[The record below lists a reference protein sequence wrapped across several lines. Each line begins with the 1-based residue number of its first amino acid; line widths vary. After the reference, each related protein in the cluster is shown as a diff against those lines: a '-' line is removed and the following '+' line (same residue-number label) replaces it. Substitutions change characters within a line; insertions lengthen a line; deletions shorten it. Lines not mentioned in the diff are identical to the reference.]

1 MSYLST
7 LAPLG
12 LVVALAALQSP
23 EANQAYERGREALD
37 RGSWQEAI
45 EAFALAAEDQTLA
58 DAVLFWQAYAYSKV
72 PDAKRALE
80 LVAAIESRF
89 PKSTWRDDAQRL
101 AAEIRGG
108 SARGARS
115 VTSDDEDLKLMALNG
130 LMQADEESAIPV
142 LEEFLTSEKSP
153 RLKERALFVLAQSE
167 SEKAHAILA
176 RVAKGE
182 RDPELQRQ
190 AIRYLGVHGS
200 DRGLALL
207 ADLYRDLSNTEAR
220 ATVLESFMIAG
231 DEKRL
236 LDLARNEP
244 DPELRGRAIQLL
256 GTMDASAEL
265 WELYQKETSEQVK
278 EKMLQAFMIA
288 GDEQHLLAVARDRG
302 QSEELRGSA
311 IQLLG
316 AEGAEEALW
325 QLFQE
330 ESSLETKKQI
340 LHGLFVAGDHQKNAQ
355 VANDKAQPPEI
366 RRAAIHNLGVSG
378 EEAVPALLGL
388 YRSESD
394 RETKE
399 QVLDALF
406 INDAVQELIEIAR
419 AESDPELKRRAVEK
433 ISLIGSEEAK
443 DFLMEILRK
452 K

>member
-1 MSYLST
+1 MSYFST

-45 EAFALAAEDQTLA
+45 EAFALAAEDKALA
-58 DAVLFWQAYAYSKV
+58 DAGLFWQAYAYSKI

-80 LVAAIESRF
+80 LISSLESRY
-89 PKSTWRDDAQRL
+89 PRSTWRDDAQAL
-101 AAEIRGG
+101 AAEIRG
-108 SARGARS
+108 STRGAS
-115 VTSDDEDLKLMALNG
+115 SDDEDLKLMALNG
-130 LMQADEESAIPV
+130 LMQADEEAAIPV
-142 LEEFLTSEKSP
+142 LEEFLTSEKST

-167 SEKAHAILA
+167 SDKAHAILA
-176 RVAKGE
+176 RVARGE

-207 ADLYRDLSNTEAR
+207 ADLYRGLSSTEAR

-236 LDLARNEP
+236 LDLAKNEP

-265 WELYQKETSEQVK
+265 WELYQRETSEDAK
-278 EKMLQAFMIA
+278 EKMLQAFMVG
-288 GDEQHLLAVARDRG
+288 GDEEHLLAVARDRR

-325 QLFQE
+325 QLFQG

-340 LHGLFVAGDHQKNAQ
+340 LHALFVAGDHQKIAQ
-355 VANDKAQPPEI
+355 VATDKAQPPEI
-366 RRAAIHNLGVSG
+366 RRAAIKNLGVSG

-388 YRSESD
+388 YRSETD
-394 RETKE
+394 REVKK
-399 QVLDALF
+399 QVLEALF
-406 INDAVQELIEIAR
+406 INDAVKELMEIAR

-433 ISLIGSEEAK
+433 ISLIGSKEAK
-443 DFLMEILRK
+443 EFLMEILRK

>member
-1 MSYLST
+1 MSYIST

-12 LVVALAALQSP
+12 LAVALAALQSP
-23 EANQAYERGREALD
+23 EANQAYERGRQALD

-45 EAFALAAEDQTLA
+45 EAFELVAKDEALA
-58 DAVLFWQAYAYSKV
+58 DAGLYWQAHAYSKI

-80 LVAAIESRF
+80 LVAALESRF
-89 PKSTWRDDAQRL
+89 PKSVWRDDAQAI
-101 AAEIRGG
+101 AAQIRGG
-108 SARGARS
+108 SARATS
-115 VTSDDEDLKLMALNG
+115 SDDEDLKLMALNG
-130 LMQADEESAIPV
+130 LMQGDEEAAIPI
-142 LEEFLTSEKSP
+142 LEELLASEKSA

-176 RVAKGE
+176 NVARGE

-200 DRGLALL
+200 DKGLALL
-207 ADLYRDLSNTEAR
+207 AELYRGLSSAEAR

-231 DEKRL
+231 DEERL
-236 LDLARNEP
+236 LDLAKNEP

-265 WELYQKETSEQVK
+265 WELYQRETSEDAK

-288 GDEQHLLAVARDRG
+288 GDEEHLLAVARDRS
-302 QSEELRGSA
+302 QSEELRRSA

-340 LHGLFVAGDHQKNAQ
+340 LHGLFVAGDHERIAQ
-355 VANDKAQPPEI
+355 VATDKAQPDEI

-378 EEAVPALLGL
+378 DEAVPALLGL
-388 YRSESD
+388 YRSETD
-394 RETKE
+394 REMKE
-399 QVLDALF
+399 QVLEGLF
-406 INDAVQELIEIAR
+406 INDAVKELIEIAR

-433 ISLIGSEEAK
+433 ISLIGSKEAK
-443 DFLMEILRK
+443 DFLMEILK

>member
-1 MSYLST
+1 MSYFST

-45 EAFALAAEDQTLA
+45 EAFALAAEDKALA
-58 DAVLFWQAYAYSKV
+58 DAGLFWQAYAYSKI

-80 LVAAIESRF
+80 LISSLESRY
-89 PKSTWRDDAQRL
+89 PKSTWRDDAQAL
-101 AAEIRGG
+101 AAEIRG
-108 SARGARS
+108 STRGAS
-115 VTSDDEDLKLMALNG
+115 SDDEDLKLMALNG
-130 LMQADEESAIPV
+130 LMQADEEAAIPV
-142 LEEFLTSEKSP
+142 LEEFLTSEKST

-176 RVAKGE
+176 RVARGE
-182 RDPELQRQ
+182 RDPELQRR

-207 ADLYRDLSNTEAR
+207 ADLYRGLSSTEAR

-236 LDLARNEP
+236 LDLAKNEP

-265 WELYQKETSEQVK
+265 WELYQRETSEDAK
-278 EKMLQAFMIA
+278 EKMLQAFMVA
-288 GDEQHLLAVARDRG
+288 GDEEHLLAVARDRR

-325 QLFQE
+325 QLFQGE
-330 ESSLETKKQI
+330 GSLETKKQI
-340 LHGLFVAGDHQKNAQ
+340 LHALFVAGDHQKIAQ
-355 VANDKAQPPEI
+355 VATDKAQPLEI
-366 RRAAIHNLGVSG
+366 RRAATHNLGVSG

-388 YRSESD
+388 YRSETD
-394 RETKE
+394 REVKK
-399 QVLDALF
+399 QVLEALF
-406 INDAVQELIEIAR
+406 INDAVKELIEIAR

-433 ISLIGSEEAK
+433 ISLIGSKEAK
-443 DFLMEILRK
+443 EFLMEILRK